1 MFTYYLLKKIKET
14 SGNVTYKELGDYVT
28 DNVRK
33 QSIVVNGKSQT
44 PVVVPSATV
53 GGIWESWK
61 LK

>member
-44 PVVVPSATV
+44 PTVVPSATV
-53 GGIWESWK
+53 GGNWESWK